1 MQLYKSLAASL
12 FKEWEESHKLKK
24 IDEER
29 KSLSEMSFGSIL
41 KRDLQKITEMSMIKE
56 VKKVM
61 STGYFMVN

>member
-1 MQLYKSLAASL
+1 
-12 FKEWEESHKLKK
+12 
-24 IDEER
+24 
-29 KSLSEMSFGSIL
+29 LSEMSFGSIL